1 MPDVNEIAEWRARPI
16 APGEYLRDLLAYLDL
31 TQEELAAT
39 IDTSRFTVNQIIS
52 GKRTVTPAMALKL
65 SKATRTS
72 VDIWLNL
79 QRNVDLFDAFE
90 DQRDV
95 LAGIEPLRDA
105 TPVTI
110 LPLGSDVEMLSH
122 RVLGENFPSLQR
134 SAAEIRRSNLGST
147 TRLQVAA
154 FAPDAMAHIADNH
167 DMECTENALRFFC
180 ARVGQAAAR
189 LGLPVYHFGFDAA
202 ALVIADEAD
211 AADQKLK
218 AAFDEVPTSFDYG
231 QFEGNFAIRLTISG
245 GIATTDNTLDILPA
259 AITAVELQQNLA
271 HYRSGTR
278 EHLWTRTFR
287 GR

>member
-1 MPDVNEIAEWRARPI
+1 MPDVNEIAQWMARPI
-16 APGEYLRDLLAYLDL
+16 APGEYLRDVLAYLDL
-31 TQEELAAT
+31 TQEELAAA

-79 QRNVDLFDAFE
+79 QRNVDLFDAYE

-110 LPLGSDVEMLSH
+110 LPMGSDVEMLSH
-122 RVLGENFPSLQR
+122 RIVGENFPALQR
-134 SAAEIRRSNLGST
+134 SAAEIRRIHLGST
-147 TRLQVAA
+147 TRLQVAV
-154 FAPDAMAHIADNH
+154 FAPDAMDHIADNY
-167 DMECTENALRFFC
+167 DMECSENALRLFC

-189 LGLPVYHFGFDAA
+189 LGLPVYHFGFWSAA
-202 ALVIADEAD
+202 IVIADEAD

-218 AAFDEVPTSFDYG
+218 TAFDSIPTSFEYG
-231 QFEGNFAIRLTISG
+231 EFQGNFDIKLTISG
-245 GIATTDNTLDILPA
+245 GIATTDSTLDILPA
-259 AITAVELQQNLA
+259 AITAAELQQNLT
-271 HYRSGTR
+271 HYRSGAR
-278 EHLWTRTFR
+278 EHLWSRTFR